1 MTLVM
6 LFPVLL
12 IGVVHWLIPS
22 LVPPTLPFGV
32 RVPLDHAH
40 APVIDAWR
48 LRYRIGTAGATAAT
62 AVAVVLLRSPVAGP
76 IAVGALLA
84 AGVIL
89 YLAGHRAI
97 RETKTSEG
105 WFAGRRQVTVVDTSL
120 RTDPERYPWRWAV
133 PSLLLTAATIVIGI
147 VEYPRM
153 PQRLPRHMT
162 PSGHAERFAD
172 KSIGT
177 VFGPV
182 VIEVLTTALMV
193 TLAWVV
199 LRSRARLDAED
210 PQAAT
215 RHRGFV
221 SAMARALLALAACL
235 DLTFLFAALQT
246 WDLIGAGPV
255 AAAAVPV
262 TTALGVAV
270 LLIVVLRTGQGGSR
284 LRLGST
290 RNEHAG
296 RGRRPAPVNQDD
308 DRFYRW
314 GLVYYNRD
322 DPALFV
328 PKRFGIG
335 WTLNM
340 ARPSAWMLLAA
351 TVAVAVI
358 APVLGASTH

>member
-1 MTLVM
+1 MTGVT

-32 RVPLDHAH
+32 RVPLDRAH

-48 LRYRIGTAGATAAT
+48 RRYRVGTAGATAAA
-62 AVAVVLLRSPVAGP
+62 AVAVVLLRAPLAGP

-84 AGVIL
+84 VGLVL
-89 YLAGHRAI
+89 YLAAHRAI
-97 RETKTSEG
+97 REAKTSEG

-133 PSLLLTAATIVIGI
+133 PSLLLAAATPVIGI

-153 PQRLPRHMT
+153 PHRLPTHVTM
-162 PSGHAERFAD
+162 SGHPDHFAD

-177 VFGPV
+177 VFAPV
-182 VIEVLTTALMV
+182 VTQVLVTALV
-193 TLAWVV
+193 AVLAWAV

-215 RHRGFV
+215 RHRRFV
-221 SAMARALLALAACL
+221 SAMARAMLVMGACL
-235 DLTFLFAALQT
+235 NLTFLLVALPIWHLVEAA
-246 WDLIGAGPV
+246 PV
-255 AAAAVPV
+255 VAVGVP
-262 TTALGVAV
+262 TATALGVAV
-270 LLIVVLRTGQGGSR
+270 MLAVVVRTGQGGSR
-284 LRLGST
+284 LRLGPART
-290 RNEHAG
+290 GLPGA
-296 RGRRPAPVNQDD
+296 GRRPAPVNQDD

-328 PKRFGIG
+328 PKRFGVG

-340 ARPSAWMLLAA
+340 ARPLSWVM
-351 TVAVAVI
+351 
-358 APVLGASTH
+358 LGATLVLIAVGPLVGALAR